1 MKYTLIIAVFSLF
14 FVSCNNTQQKKD
26 NNKKQKQGSELQEF
40 AKKVASINNDISNE
54 EAIVTLFNMSG
65 ASFMP
70 NLVNNPHNVDKY
82 KTSKY
87 VAAANLGIYNTDIL
101 YQAAYQQSEG
111 TMLSYN
117 AAKYLAYFIGLG
129 EVYDEVILKRIED
142 GITPDD
148 SIGYILH
155 QNLKESGSLLSEKEE
170 AKLYT
175 SILIG
180 SNIEKLYILNN
191 IIFNYTED
199 IPDEAKLQILRKT
212 VITLESQIKYFINYT
227 DLFKEYSYESEKAA
241 KTYKRLKE
249 LKDIYSSF
257 NLAENI
263 QTVEPKQLFENKKLI
278 DGFNKVKEMRQ
289 ILIENNQQ

>member
-1 MKYTLIIAVFSLF
+1 
-14 FVSCNNTQQKKD
+14 
-26 NNKKQKQGSELQEF
+26 
-40 AKKVASINNDISNE
+40 
-54 EAIVTLFNMSG
+54 
-65 ASFMP
+65 
-70 NLVNNPHNVDKY
+70 
-82 KTSKY
+82 
-87 VAAANLGIYNTDIL
+87 
-101 YQAAYQQSEG
+101 
-111 TMLSYN
+111 
-117 AAKYLAYFIGLG
+117 
-129 EVYDEVILKRIED
+129 VYDEVILKRIED